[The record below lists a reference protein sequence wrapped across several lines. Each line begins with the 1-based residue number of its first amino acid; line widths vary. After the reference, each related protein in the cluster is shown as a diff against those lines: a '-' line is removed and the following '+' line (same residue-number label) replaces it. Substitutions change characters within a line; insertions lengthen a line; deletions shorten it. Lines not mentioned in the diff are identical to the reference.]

1 MNGASTKKGGKSTAN
16 NAANGDSGKKAP
28 TTQAQRD
35 EIVAASGGDAQSAGL
50 GGYVPDP
57 NTNRTGYFN
66 GSGFF
71 HDLGNYAVD
80 ALTGQPAIRAA
91 GFAAD
96 GDWSNFGA
104 QVGNMGGTPYGAHI
118 FGQADGQVLA
128 PNSGAFAP
136 APTRAGSVGEFA
148 GRAALGI
155 GGAVTGTAVAQ
166 GLGNLAAGGD
176 PTGKGGSGGMGGYAG
191 DINGAADQIAA
202 YGQQAYG
209 MYGQARDK
217 ALGYYQPADDAYASL
232 YGNASSAPAAAPA
245 GGYGQFGQQGQFANG
260 AAGLGGMSTFGQQAR
275 PAAANNTNGMPTQ
288 SRDQYAQTQA
298 RNAGPT
304 NTQAYFDAYKPS
316 TYVQDYAQG
325 RQAQGTHTGQ
335 LDQDYGSLANWATS
349 GQSNSASRLGQL
361 GSLGPT
367 ATSGMMNTLAGMNAS
382 GRTDSLGSQFQGTA
396 VGGNAANAQN
406 RITSGQ
412 TSAGQMA
419 GQMKAGGG
427 DTGQLLSEMRGGTSA
442 TGQLQSS
449 IGAGTSAT
457 GRLQSSL
464 QAGQGDTGG
473 LLAQMGAGTSAT
485 GQLQSSLAAGN
496 SPTGTLQAQ
505 IGSNQGDTGKFLQN
519 FDVNKTAGLGDTYA
533 KLAAEKP
540 GYMEDFYTSQ
550 QTGTNPAYEA
560 LKKDFIRD
568 SQNTAAARG
577 GFVSG
582 KAIDIENRG
591 LSRLAADE
599 FANRGNLAN
608 MAEQARRTRLG
619 QELTG
624 AQSMDQALLGRQQL
638 QAQTGLG
645 RENTLAGLAQ
655 SREGNMTTLAGQ
667 RENNMAGLAQGREST
682 IAGLAGQ
689 RDANMTTLA
698 GQRESNMS
706 GLASSRENTLAGLAQ
721 GQDQGYNALAQSRD
735 SSELAKMGLLGDLAK
750 AGDSSQLT
758 LSGQRV
764 SAANNEDQTRT
775 ATQGLMNDAAAS
787 ADTNEYNRRNLQMST
802 ANNMDQNAN
811 TRQGQLDTLANQAG
825 TEKYNG
831 LQLGGNL
838 AANADTSA
846 NNRDTMLNNAAQNA
860 SSEQRNAAKDKFD
873 SAMRLGDSKSAISSA
888 MDMAAIGALTES
900 QIAALNARLAALGV
914 SAAERKQTTE
924 NLAAIAGKGIDA
936 LKGYLGS
943 RSSSSSSGT
952 VAGDGQAGGYIGS
965 Y

>member
-1 MNGASTKKGGKSTAN
+1 MAAYKGKTTTSQQ
-16 NAANGDSGKKAP
+16 AAYGFQNPLTPEQRAKAAAEGVP
-28 TTQAQRD
+28 TNEND
-35 EIVAASGGDAQSAGL
+35 I
-50 GGYVPDP
+50 PDP

-66 GSGFF
+66 GTGFLPQ
-71 HDLGNYAVD
+71 LGNYGVD
-80 ALTGQPAIRAA
+80 LLTGGPARRA
-91 GFAAD
+91 GEFAAE

-128 PNSGAFAP
+128 PNSGAFNP
-136 APTRAGSVGEFA
+136 APTRAASVGEFA
-148 GRAALGI
+148 GRGILGI
-155 GGAVTGTAVAQ
+155 GGAVTGAAAAQ
-166 GLGNLAAGGD
+166 GLGNLATGGD
-176 PTGKGGSGGMGGYAG
+176 PTGKGGSGSMGGYSG

-202 YGQQAYG
+202 YGQQAYDK
-209 MYGQARDK
+209 YGQARDR
-217 ALGYYQPADDAYASL
+217 ALGYYQPADDAYSSL
-232 YGNASSAPAAAPA
+232 YGNTSAPAAPA
-245 GGYGQFGQQGQFANG
+245 GGYGQFGQQGQYASTGQTIGG
-260 AAGLGGMSTFGQQAR
+260 ATIKFPFGQTSQ
-275 PAAANNTNGMPTQ
+275 PAAPNGMPTQ
-288 SRDQYAQTQA
+288 ARDQYAQTQA

-304 NTQAYFDAYKPS
+304 NTQAYYDAYQPS
-316 TYVQDYAQG
+316 TYMQEYASG
-325 RQAQGTHTGQ
+325 RQAQGTNTGQ

-349 GQSNSASRLGQL
+349 GQSNSASRLGAL
-361 GSLGPT
+361 GNLGPT
-367 ATSGMMNTLAGMNAS
+367 ATSGMMSNLAGMNAS

-396 VGGNAANAQN
+396 VGGNAAGAQN

-412 TSAGQMA
+412 TAAGQMSN
-419 GQMKAGGG
+419 QMKSGQG

-496 SPTGTLQAQ
+496 SPTGTLQSQ
-505 IGSNQGDTGKFLQN
+505 IASNQGDTGKFLQN
-519 FDVNKTAGLGDTYA
+519 FDVNKTAGLGDTYS
-533 KLAAEKP
+533 KLAAEQP

-550 QTGTNPAYEA
+550 LTGTNPAYEQ
-560 LKKDFIRD
+560 LKKDFIRN

-577 GFVSG
+577 GFVAG
-582 KAIDIENRG
+582 RAIDVENRG
-591 LSRLAADE
+591 LANLAADE

-624 AQSMDQALLGRQQL
+624 AQSLDQALLGRQQL

-689 RDANMTTLA
+689 RDTNMTTLA

-735 SSELAKMGLLGDLAK
+735 TSELAKMGLLGDLAK

-764 SAANNEDQTRT
+764 TAANNEDQARN

-802 ANNMDQNAN
+802 ANNMDQNAT

-831 LQLGGNL
+831 LQLGGTL
-838 AANADTSA
+838 ASNADTSN
-846 NNRDTMLNNAAQNA
+846 NNRDTTLNAAAQQA

-873 SAMRLGDSKSAISSA
+873 SAIRLGDSKSAISSA

-924 NLAAIAGKGIDA
+924 NLAAMAGKGIDF
-936 LKGYLGS
+936 LGNLIRN
-943 RSSSSSSGT
+943 RSGSSSGSDMT
-952 VAGDGQAGGYIGS
+952 ANPITGDTAD
-965 Y
+965 